1 LKKSDLF
8 MYNSHTA
15 STLMHKQ
22 KGPSARLSSGW
33 RSGGISGI
41 WEEELLEG
49 LGERPGGIG
58 S

>member
-1 LKKSDLF
+1 
-8 MYNSHTA
+8 
-15 STLMHKQ
+15 MHKQ

-49 LGERPGGIG
+49 LGKRPGDVGG
-58 S
+58 

>member
-1 LKKSDLF
+1 MANILI
-8 MYNSHTA
+8 HE
-15 STLMHKQ
+15 Q

-41 WEEELLEG
+41 REEELLEG
-49 LGERPGGIG
+49 LGKRPDGVG